1 MPTTPQDHKAKKATS
16 FTFEAAGKKYTI
28 PLPSVGAENVPGRA
42 MRDALL
48 DGDEGEARLGFLLLE
63 ACGAK
68 QEAIDALYD
77 LPTPAMLRVIGE
89 WMRLGDGKGASLPQ
103 S

>member
-1 MPTTPQDHKAKKATS
+1 MPTTPQDRKPKKTGT
-16 FTFEAAGKKYTI
+16 FTFKAAGKTYT
-28 PLPSVGAENVPGRA
+28 LPPASKGAEKVPGRV

-48 DGDEGEARLGFLLLE
+48 DGDEGETRLGFLLLE

-77 LPTPAMLRVIGE
+77 LPAPAMLKLMGQ
-89 WMRLGDGKGASLPQ
+89 WMQAGDGKGTSLPQ